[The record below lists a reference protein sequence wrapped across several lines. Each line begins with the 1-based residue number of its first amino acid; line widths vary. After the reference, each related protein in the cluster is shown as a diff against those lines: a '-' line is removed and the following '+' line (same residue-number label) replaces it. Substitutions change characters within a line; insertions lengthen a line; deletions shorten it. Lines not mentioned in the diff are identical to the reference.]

1 MTDPQQQRPDIPD
14 FGRFVRFVEDCPMLE
29 EAGPGPCMPRPCAT
43 CPFRRSS
50 APWVDAW
57 RWLANVFRLREG
69 RVQRC
74 HNATAL
80 YCAGNVIA
88 HGGGSADVYSAAEFE
103 RIEPAPSIDVSRDR
117 YNAADFANTQRDAA
131 KEIGR
136 ALSLPAAVVEEAG
149 KGPA

>member
-1 MTDPQQQRPDIPD
+1 MLTSFTDRRRRVWNVGDNAV
-14 FGRFVRFVEDCPMLE
+14 VRLFEPTPRLF
-29 EAGPGPCMPRPCAT
+29 PCY
-43 CPFRRSS
+43 
-50 APWVDAW
+50 V
-57 RWLANVFRLREG
+57 
-69 RVQRC
+69 
-74 HNATAL
+74 
-80 YCAGNVIA
+80 NVIA

-117 YNAADFANTQRDAA
+117 YDAADFANTQRDAA